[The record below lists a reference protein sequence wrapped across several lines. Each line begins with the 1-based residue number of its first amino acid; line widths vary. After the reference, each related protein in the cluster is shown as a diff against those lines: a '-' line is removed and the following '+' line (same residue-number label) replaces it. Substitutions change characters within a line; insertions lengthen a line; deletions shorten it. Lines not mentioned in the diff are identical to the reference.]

1 MPGPPS
7 VEVAARHVRT
17 GDDWSATLAVTGYPA
32 EVSAGWLEPLLSYPG
47 RVDVTLHI
55 EPIPVAVAA
64 ARLRRQRAR
73 LESGRRAGIDRGQLD
88 DPDTEAA
95 ADDARDLAY
104 RLARGEGKLF
114 RLGLYLTVH
123 AGSEEDL
130 AAEVQAVRAL
140 AASLLLVT
148 VPATFRSLQGWATT
162 LPAGTDQLLLRRTM
176 DTAALA
182 ASFPFTSPDL
192 PRDPA
197 APDALP
203 GVLYGV
209 NTAGPGLV
217 AWDRWA
223 ADNHNSVTLAASGA
237 GKSYLAKLEILRSL
251 YEGTECWVIDPEDEY
266 ARLSGAVGGAYIHL
280 GAPGVHLN
288 PFDLP
293 AAGRARADTLTRRA
307 LFIHTVVAVLCGGEP
322 SPAERAALDKAIMT
336 AYQRAGITSDP
347 RTWARPAPLLPALA
361 TALRAAKTPAATAL
375 ADRLVPFTEGSHSG
389 LFAAPT
395 TTRPDGHLVVFSL
408 RDVPD
413 ELRPAATLLAL
424 DTTWRAVSD
433 PARRR
438 RRLIT
443 VDEAW
448 LLMRDPEGAKFLFR
462 LAKSARKAWAGLAA
476 VTQDAEDVL
485 STDLGRAVIANSAT
499 QILLRQAPQAIGKVA
514 DEFRLSAGERQL
526 LLSARRGEG
535 LLAAGPSSRVSFQ
548 ALASPA
554 EHFLCT
560 SDPAEIARMQASQP
574 AGGRSGLARRRG
586 QPGGPAAMTSGLLTA
601 RPGPS
606 PAPPGGP
613 AGRYLTNPGGYTG
626 HLARLL
632 LSALAH
638 YGPVAGPLL
647 AVAVT
652 AVLAGRAYL
661 RRRQHAAFAEAAR
674 QVTVLAPPQAG
685 PAGAA
690 ALWGH
695 LTGLLRPAWARWW
708 HGQPHLGWEYAWAGG
723 DAAGMTIRLWV
734 PGTLPPGLIERAV
747 EAAWPGAHTVTAPA
761 GPPLPPEAV
770 VAGGT
775 LRLAR
780 PEILPLSTSHDPE
793 APLRALAGAAAGLA
807 DGEHAVLQVLARPV
821 TGARLRKA
829 RRAARKQRSGQSA
842 RMTSRLLDLASPG
855 HGTSRTRAAGRAD
868 PDLAA
873 EIRETTAKLAGP
885 QWETLIRYAVATTA
899 PVQARDG
906 AGRWERRAA
915 AAQQAARLRG
925 LAHALASATA
935 LLTGRN
941 WLARRRLRRP
951 AAAIGSR
958 RLPKGDLLS
967 VPELAAIARLPADPC
982 APGAGPRRGTRRPAA
997 ARHPAPRPRRPPAG
1011 GL

>member
-7 VEVAARHVRT
+7 VEVAARHLRT

-32 EVSAGWLEPLLSYPG
+32 EVTAGWLEPLLSYPG

-73 LESGRRAGIDRGQLD
+73 LESGRRAGIGRGQLD

-95 ADDARDLAY
+95 AGDARDLAY

-123 AGSEEDL
+123 AGSQEDL
-130 AAEVQAVRAL
+130 AAEVAAVRAL

-197 APDALP
+197 DPDALP
-203 GVLYGV
+203 GVLYGI

-251 YEGTECWVIDPEDEY
+251 YQGAECWVIDPEDEY
-266 ARLSGAVGGAYIHL
+266 ARLAGAVGGALIRL

-288 PFDLP
+288 PLDLP
-293 AAGRARADTLTRRA
+293 AAARARPGTLIRRA
-307 LFIHTVVAVLCGGEP
+307 LFLHTVVAVLLGTQP

-336 AYQRAGITSDP
+336 AYQQAGITADP

-361 TALRAAKTPAATAL
+361 GALRAAGTSAATEL
-375 ADRLVPFTEGSHSG
+375 ADRLIPFTDGTHSG
-389 LFAAPT
+389 LFTAPT
-395 TTRPDGHLVVFSL
+395 TTRPEGHLVVFSL
-408 RDVPD
+408 LDVPD

-424 DTTWRAVSD
+424 DATWRAVSD

-448 LLMRDPEGAKFLFR
+448 LLMRDPEGARFLYR

-476 VTQDAEDVL
+476 VTQDTGDLL

-499 QILLRQAPQAIGKVA
+499 QILLRQAPQAIAAVTA
-514 DEFRLSAGERQL
+514 EFGLSGGERQL

-554 EHFLCT
+554 EHYLCT
-560 SDPAEIARMQASQP
+560 SDPAEIARMQAGQP
-574 AGGRSGLARRRG
+574 AAGD
-586 QPGGPAAMTSGLLTA
+586 PA
-601 RPGPS
+601 RPG
-606 PAPPGGP
+606 
-613 AGRYLTNPGGYTG
+613 
-626 HLARLL
+626 
-632 LSALAH
+632 
-638 YGPVAGPLL
+638 
-647 AVAVT
+647 
-652 AVLAGRAYL
+652 
-661 RRRQHAAFAEAAR
+661 
-674 QVTVLAPPQAG
+674 
-685 PAGAA
+685 
-690 ALWGH
+690 
-695 LTGLLRPAWARWW
+695 
-708 HGQPHLGWEYAWAGG
+708 
-723 DAAGMTIRLWV
+723 
-734 PGTLPPGLIERAV
+734 
-747 EAAWPGAHTVTAPA
+747 
-761 GPPLPPEAV
+761 
-770 VAGGT
+770 
-775 LRLAR
+775 
-780 PEILPLSTSHDPE
+780 
-793 APLRALAGAAAGLA
+793 A
-807 DGEHAVLQVLARPV
+807 DGEDDQ
-821 TGARLRKA
+821 
-829 RRAARKQRSGQSA
+829 
-842 RMTSRLLDLASPG
+842 
-855 HGTSRTRAAGRAD
+855 
-868 PDLAA
+868 
-873 EIRETTAKLAGP
+873 E
-885 QWETLIRYAVATTA
+885 
-899 PVQARDG
+899 
-906 AGRWERRAA
+906 
-915 AAQQAARLRG
+915 
-925 LAHALASATA
+925 
-935 LLTGRN
+935 
-941 WLARRRLRRP
+941 
-951 AAAIGSR
+951 
-958 RLPKGDLLS
+958 DLL
-967 VPELAAIARLPADPC
+967 P
-982 APGAGPRRGTRRPAA
+982 
-997 ARHPAPRPRRPPAG
+997 
-1011 GL
+1011 

>member
-1 MPGPPS
+1 MSPRRLGRAAAPGAPGAPDMPGPPS

-88 DPDTEAA
+88 DPDIEAA

-123 AGSEEDL
+123 AGSEEEL

-148 VPATFRSLQGWATT
+148 VPATFRSLQGWTTT

-266 ARLSGAVGGAYIHL
+266 ARLSAAVGGAYIHL

-293 AAGRARADTLTRRA
+293 AAGRARPDTLTRRA
-307 LFIHTVVAVLCGGEP
+307 LFIHTVIAVLCGGEP

-336 AYQRAGITSDP
+336 AYQRAGITADP

-395 TTRPDGHLVVFSL
+395 TTRPEGHLVVFSL

-424 DTTWRAVSD
+424 DATWRAVSD

-514 DEFRLSAGERQL
+514 DEFRLSRPGSGSCCCRPAGARDCWRPGRL
-526 LLSARRGEG
+526 PGCRSRPWPRPPSTSSARATR
-535 LLAAGPSSRVSFQ
+535 PR
-548 ALASPA
+548 SPG
-554 EHFLCT
+554 CR
-560 SDPAEIARMQASQP
+560 PASQP
-574 AGGRSGLARRRG
+574 RPARPGPARTARPTRTTRRTCCHDIQPARRPSRPVTGPARRPGRPVPHQPRRLHRAPGPAAARRPGALRAGRRAAARRRGDRRDRGPGLAAPPAARRVRRGRPAGHGPGPAAGRPGRRGGAVGAPDRAAAPGLGTLVARAAAPGLGVHLGWRHRRRDDDPPVGARHHPARPDRARRRGGLARRAHRH
-586 QPGGPAAMTSGLLTA
+586 
-601 RPGPS
+601 RPG
-606 PAPPGGP
+606 
-613 AGRYLTNPGGYTG
+613 
-626 HLARLL
+626 
-632 LSALAH
+632 
-638 YGPVAGPLL
+638 
-647 AVAVT
+647 
-652 AVLAGRAYL
+652 
-661 RRRQHAAFAEAAR
+661 
-674 QVTVLAPPQAG
+674 
-685 PAGAA
+685 
-690 ALWGH
+690 
-695 LTGLLRPAWARWW
+695 
-708 HGQPHLGWEYAWAGG
+708 
-723 DAAGMTIRLWV
+723 
-734 PGTLPPGLIERAV
+734 
-747 EAAWPGAHTVTAPA
+747 
-761 GPPLPPEAV
+761 
-770 VAGGT
+770 
-775 LRLAR
+775 
-780 PEILPLSTSHDPE
+780 
-793 APLRALAGAAAGLA
+793 
-807 DGEHAVLQVLARPV
+807 
-821 TGARLRKA
+821 
-829 RRAARKQRSGQSA
+829 
-842 RMTSRLLDLASPG
+842 
-855 HGTSRTRAAGRAD
+855 
-868 PDLAA
+868 
-873 EIRETTAKLAGP
+873 
-885 QWETLIRYAVATTA
+885 
-899 PVQARDG
+899 
-906 AGRWERRAA
+906 RAA
-915 AAQQAARLRG
+915 AAARGRHGRRDAAAG
-925 LAHALASATA
+925 PPGH
-935 LLTGRN
+935 
-941 WLARRRLRRP
+941 P
-951 AAAIGSR
+951 AAV
-958 RLPKGDLLS
+958 D
-967 VPELAAIARLPADPC
+967 
-982 APGAGPRRGTRRPAA
+982 RP
-997 ARHPAPRPRRPPAG
+997 
-1011 GL
+1011 